1 MYFPFCSFIN
11 HFYAKVTAAAAAA
24 IVIVSS
30 KLELNVN
37 VNDVIGVRL
46 SPGSANTISATVHRK
61 QNLQL

>member
-11 HFYAKVTAAAAAA
+11 HFYAKVTAAAAA